1 MPTLS
6 MVMPMVRLP
15 SPLAGEMSMATMAV
29 PPKATDMLAAWS
41 SRVSPALRRLTF
53 HRISSQNTGERS
65 ISPGVKPAG
74 GAAAGPLPTDWG
86 GRKARRSSHRIS
98 TTTASTMSP
107 NTSMVRCTP
116 RAGRRTPARAVSSTE
131 DTPSAMYSAP
141 EISPLCRGNQG
152 MVVDC
157 TELIPSPAPRAAKK
171 QKKKKAMT

>member
-41 SRVSPALRRLTF
+41 SRVSPALRRLMF

-65 ISPGVKPAG
+65 ISPGAKPVR
-74 GAAAGPLPTDWG
+74 GAPASPASARG
-86 GRKARRSSHRIS
+86 GRMDRRSSRMSSTTIS
-98 TTTASTMSP
+98 TMAP
-107 NTSMVRCTP
+107 NTSMVVCTP
-116 RAGRRTPARAVSSTE
+116 KAGSSTSARAASSTE
-131 DTPSAMYSAP
+131 DTPRAMYSAP

-157 TELIPSPAPRAAKK
+157 TALMPRPMPTAANS
-171 QKKKKAMT
+171 QNSTMTMA